1 MKAAIF
7 DWDGTLAQIDK
18 RELYCI
24 NKALQEHGFQ
34 PVDHDFYLKNY
45 YMRAYELGTGPR
57 MVIEAAM
64 TERKETNVEP
74 VYESYREAFQ
84 KTVEKAELLTG
95 ALELLRD
102 LKQHGFSPA
111 IATMRYT
118 HWVVE
123 AELKH
128 LHVALLVKVLFTRE
142 DLGPSRALESLK
154 ETVDKRA
161 RLVTKA
167 LNRLKAS
174 PKEAFLVGDSWWD
187 IRAGRQ
193 LGIPTVLVKT
203 GFSQYND
210 FSQEKPDY
218 MVSSLTDL
226 QQVLEQ
232 NNWKLQA
239 TA

>member
-24 NKALQEHGFQ
+24 NEALQKHGLQ

-57 MVIEAAM
+57 MVIETAM
-64 TERKETNVEP
+64 MERKETNVEP
-74 VYESYREAFQ
+74 VYESYRQVFQ
-84 KTVEKAELLTG
+84 NSVDKAELQAG

-102 LKQHGFSPA
+102 LNQHGFSLA
-111 IATMRYT
+111 VATMRYT
-118 HWVVE
+118 RWVVE

-128 LHVALLVKVLFTRE
+128 LHVAPLVKILFTRE
-142 DLGPSRALESLK
+142 DLGPSHALESLK

-167 LNRLKAS
+167 LDRLKSS

-187 IRAGRQ
+187 VRAGKQ

-210 FSQEKPDY
+210 FSKEEPDY

-226 QQVLEQ
+226 KQVLEQ

>member
-24 NKALQEHGFQ
+24 NKALQKHGLQ
-34 PVDHDFYLKNY
+34 PVDRDFYLKNY

-57 MVIEAAM
+57 MVIETAM
-64 TERKETNVEP
+64 IERKKTNFEP
-74 VYESYREAFQ
+74 VYESYRQAFQ
-84 KTVEKAELLTG
+84 NTVDKAELQAG

-102 LKQHGFSPA
+102 LNEHGFTQA

-118 HWVVE
+118 RWVVE
-123 AELKH
+123 AELK
-128 LHVALLVKVLFTRE
+128 LLRVAPFVKTLFTRE
-142 DLGPSRALESLK
+142 DLGPSRALESLE

-167 LNRLKAS
+167 LHRLKAS

-187 IRAGRQ
+187 VRAGKQ
-193 LGIPTVLVKT
+193 LAIPTVLVKT

-218 MVSSLTDL
+218 MVSSLEDL
-226 QQVLEQ
+226 KQVLEQ
-232 NNWKLQA
+232 NNWELQA